1 MQGTWHKLYCYI
13 VHATAVTKREEEKD
27 NTGLRYELISLFSCT
42 LSINELANVS
52 FYVSDSVTPR
62 TLNIILKS

>member
-13 VHATAVTKREEEKD
+13 VHATAVTKRKEEKD
-27 NTGLRYELISLFSCT
+27 NTGLRYELISLFSYT

-52 FYVSDSVTPR
+52 F
-62 TLNIILKS
+62 